1 MYPLCKHLRFPAS
14 TTGVPIELTPP
25 CQHLTS
31 YPVVADSIGYVQK
44 NPYGARGI
52 DMANSAYASLF
63 KPILPF
69 FHTPLSYTKPYVAK
83 VDQLGHTFLT
93 RFDETVPIVKS
104 DTAEIKSTALDY
116 AHWPFKMVSEGTDWI
131 TSTYSQEYKKCG
143 GDGVVAGGKAAIT
156 STLILSSDVLGWLS
170 SFLVAKKEQAKD
182 AVKEKTQ
189 Q

>member
-1 MYPLCKHLRFPAS
+1 M
-14 TTGVPIELTPP
+14 ELTLLW
-25 CQHLTS
+25 QHITS
-31 YPVVADSIGYVQK
+31 YPVVADGIDYVQK

-52 DMANSAYASLF
+52 DMATNAYASLV
-63 KPILPF
+63 KPFLPYLE
-69 FHTPLSYTKPYVAK
+69 TPYSYTKPYVAK
-83 VDQLGHTFLT
+83 VDQLGDTVLT
-93 RFDETVPIVKS
+93 KFDERIPILKTQ
-104 DTAEIKSTALDY
+104 TADIKSTAFDY
-116 AHWPFKMVSEGTDWI
+116 AHWPLKVASEGTDWV

>member
-1 MYPLCKHLRFPAS
+1 
-14 TTGVPIELTPP
+14 
-25 CQHLTS
+25 
-31 YPVVADSIGYVQK
+31 
-44 NPYGARGI
+44 
-52 DMANSAYASLF
+52 MANSAYASLV
-63 KPILPF
+63 KPILPYF
-69 FHTPLSYTKPYVAK
+69 QTPYSYTKPYVAK
-83 VDQLGHTFLT
+83 VDQLGDTVLT
-93 RFDETVPIVKS
+93 KFDETVPIFKS
-104 DTAEIKSTALDY
+104 ETAEIKSTALDY
-116 AHWPFKMVSEGTDWI
+116 AHWPLKKAGEGTDWI